1 MLTPDIFIPQL
12 ENRDLLWISYDKN
25 IPENIR
31 GFTVNLKM
39 NSDGKIETETIKQV
53 KPDPSTIWV
62 HLPVREGSFS
72 PLPYWPHY
80 ISLAPEQRFAY
91 LTWLRDISKPID
103 TGFVF
108 LYFYGL
114 ERHLIIG
121 DIDRAVEQIIR
132 LRNNHPNKSFQTYS
146 RNSIIHAC
154 IMRGR
159 LDLLANIH
167 EKTDVQDFSNAQ
179 IILAHNF
186 GFGLSADNL
195 IDLFYKLYPKSRK
208 AIKENMDLLLETTE
222 KTLIELYGKSSMSL
236 EDINVSRTRLATEAR
251 FCNYTFPDHVRFV
264 DITDYMSCKSFLK
277 KIDAVF
283 NIAYENYKVVNRELK
298 KKQKYENKDK

>member
-25 IPENIR
+25 IPENYR
-31 GFTVNLKM
+31 GFSVNVKINSNGEIEVETV
-39 NSDGKIETETIKQV
+39 KQV
-53 KPDPSTIWV
+53 KPDPSTIWAY
-62 HLPVREGSFS
+62 LPVKEGAFS

-80 ISLAPEQRFAY
+80 IGLSPEQRFAY
-91 LTWLRDISKPID
+91 LTWLRDVTQPVD

-159 LDLLANIH
+159 LDILADLH
-167 EKTDVQDFSNAQ
+167 EKTEVQDFSNAQ
-179 IILAHNF
+179 ILLAHNL
-186 GFGLSADNL
+186 GLGLSAGTL
-195 IDLFYKLYPKSRK
+195 TDLFYKLYPKARK
-208 AIKENMDLLLETTE
+208 GVKENRDLFINVTDE
-222 KTLIELYGKSSMSL
+222 TLIELYGKSSMSL
-236 EDINVSRTRLATEAR
+236 DDINVNRTRKVTETR

-264 DITDYMSCKSFLK
+264 DITDYTACKGLLK
-277 KIDAVF
+277 KIDTVF
-283 NIAYENYKVVNRELK
+283 STAYERYKIANRELK
-298 KKQKYENKDK
+298 KKEKYEN